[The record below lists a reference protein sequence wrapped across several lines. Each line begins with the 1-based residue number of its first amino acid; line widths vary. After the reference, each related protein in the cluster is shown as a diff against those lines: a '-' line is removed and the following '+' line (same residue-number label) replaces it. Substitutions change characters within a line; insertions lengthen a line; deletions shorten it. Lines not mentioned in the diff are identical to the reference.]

1 VAAALAERKV
11 SCAVRDGR
19 IRVSSHVF
27 NNQEDI
33 AQLVAALPAPA
44 VRAS

>member
-1 VAAALAERKV
+1 VAAALAGQNI

-19 IRVSSHVF
+19 IRVSSHIF
-27 NNQEDI
+27 NNADDI

-44 VRAS
+44 IRAG